1 MCLQAKYKP
10 VGDSAVVIE
19 LKNVVSKEIN
29 QRIRA
34 LMIAIE
40 EKEINGV
47 LEVVPTY
54 SSLMVHYEAQKISYD
69 QLIKELKVLEKQLE
83 NLELPEPEIIK
94 IPTVYGGKY
103 GPDIE
108 KVAEHNGLTV
118 DEVIEIHTS
127 KPYLIYMLGFVPG
140 FPYLGGMDK
149 QIATPRLENPRTK
162 IPAGSVGIAG
172 EQTGIYPIG
181 TPGGWQLIGRT
192 HIKLYD
198 PYSDDPF
205 LLKAGNYVQFVQI
218 SEEEYKNKNKDIEK
232 GDSKSGKD
240 RNN

>member
-10 VGDSAVVIE
+10 AGDKAVVIE
-19 LKNVVSKEIN
+19 LENVVSKEIN

-40 EKEINGV
+40 EKEIDGV

-54 SSLMVHYEAQKISYD
+54 SSLMVHYEVQKISYD
-69 QLIKELKVLEKQLE
+69 QLIKKLKVLEEQLE
-83 NLELPEPEIIK
+83 DLELSEPKTIK
-94 IPTVYGGKY
+94 IPTVYGGEY

-108 KVAEHNGLTV
+108 KVAEYNGLTV
-118 DEVIEIHTS
+118 DEVVEIHTS

-140 FPYLGGMDK
+140 FPYLGGMDE

-172 EQTGIYPIG
+172 KQTGIYPID

-192 HIKLYD
+192 HIKLYE

-205 LLKAGNYVQFVQI
+205 LLKAGNYVKFVQI
-218 SEEEYKNKNKDIEK
+218 SEEEYKSKNKNVERGKQKWEK
-232 GDSKSGKD
+232 
-240 RNN
+240 